1 VARSRAAIEAAG
13 TQVAFV
19 HMSHPD
25 EAARWFSEYGLADIP
40 RVSDPEKHLY
50 RQFGLEEGTLHAL
63 AHPRVWWPWFRTAVL
78 RGHGAG
84 MAGPNWR
91 QLTGVFILDRGHLLT
106 AIRHRNSAAHP
117 DYVALVRGAG
127 SEATIR

>member
-1 VARSRAAIEAAG
+1 M
-13 TQVAFV
+13 AFV
-19 HMSHPD
+19 HMSHAD
-25 EAARWFSEYGLADIP
+25 EADRWFAEYGLADIP

-50 RQFGLEEGTLHAL
+50 RQFGLGEGSLHAL

-78 RGHGAG
+78 RRHGAG

-91 QLTGVFILDRGHLLT
+91 QLTGVFIVHRGHLHA

-117 DYVALVRGAG
+117 DYLALVRGAG
-127 SEATIR
+127 FAATIR